1 MSTLTNIRRGIA
13 DAASRTPRIVATYP
27 YRPARF
33 TSSPLLYVDV
43 PDIERSAMGRGARGK
58 PVTIEI
64 SAVVI
69 MTSTWD
75 EAAQSLLDEITENLW
90 LELEKDPTLG
100 ATADSCYV
108 ESVRGLR
115 PRQATQEDDG
125 LPVGP
130 VGAVFDLKIQAK
142 L

>member
-1 MSTLTNIRRGIA
+1 MSKITDVRRAIA
-13 DAASRTPRIVATYP
+13 DAASRTPRLIATYP

-43 PDIERSAMGRGARGK
+43 PDIQRRAMGRGARGK
-58 PVTIEI
+58 PVTMEF

-69 MTSTWD
+69 VTSTWD

-90 LELEKDPTLG
+90 TELEIDTTLG
-100 ATADSCYV
+100 GVVDQCYV
-108 ESVRGLR
+108 EAVRGLR

-130 VGAVFDLKIQAK
+130 VGAVFDLQILTK